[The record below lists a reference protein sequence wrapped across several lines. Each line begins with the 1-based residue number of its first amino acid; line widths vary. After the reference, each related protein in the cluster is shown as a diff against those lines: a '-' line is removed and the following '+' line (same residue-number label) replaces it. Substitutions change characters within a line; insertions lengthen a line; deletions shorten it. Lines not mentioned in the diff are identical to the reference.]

1 MSGLPCPS
9 PGDLPNPGIEPTSLR
24 SSALTGRF
32 FTSATW
38 DAHTKYNYLLNYL
51 VVVFVSDFSTSDG
64 GATVT
69 IHTENCS
76 DSFES
81 SLFIFIFVMLPSM

>member
-1 MSGLPCPS
+1 MYQCH
-9 PGDLPNPGIEPTSLR
+9 R
-24 SSALTGRF
+24 
-32 FTSATW
+32 
-38 DAHTKYNYLLNYL
+38 DAHAKYNYLLNYI
-51 VVVFVSDFSTSDG
+51 VVFVSDFSTSDG

-76 DSFES
+76 DSFEP